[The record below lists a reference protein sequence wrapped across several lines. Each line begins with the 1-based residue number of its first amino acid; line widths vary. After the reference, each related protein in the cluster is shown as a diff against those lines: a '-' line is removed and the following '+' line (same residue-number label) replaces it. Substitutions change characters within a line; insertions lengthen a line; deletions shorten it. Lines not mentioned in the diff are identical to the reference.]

1 MDFRHPLGV
10 VTPTLDGDILV
21 ALARADE
28 GFSGRQLHRLVGH
41 ASEPGVRKAADRLV
55 EQGIVLR
62 QQVGRAKVY
71 RLNRQHVAAPYI
83 EGLAALRGVLID
95 RLRRTLG
102 AWKEPPMM
110 AALFGSAARG
120 EATPSSDLDLLLVRR
135 GEVSEE
141 SSVWQ
146 EQVSALE
153 REATEWT
160 GNDARVLEYSEEE
173 LAISDVGGLVEGAIA
188 EGALVFG
195 SRRRLRQRLRGED
208 R

>member
-10 VTPTLDGDILV
+10 VTPTLDGDILA
-21 ALARADE
+21 ALAGADE

-41 ASEPGVRKAADRLV
+41 ASEPGVRKAAERLV

-71 RLNRQHVAAPYI
+71 RLNRQHVAAPYV
-83 EGLAALRGVLID
+83 EGLAALRGALID
-95 RLRRTLG
+95 RLRAGLG
-102 AWKEPPMM
+102 TWKEPPMA

-120 EATPSSDLDLLLVRR
+120 EATPVSDLDLLLVRP
-135 GEVSEE
+135 GDVLEE
-141 SSVWQ
+141 SPVWR
-146 EQVSALE
+146 EQVAALE

-160 GNDARVLEYSEEE
+160 GNDARVLEYAEED
-173 LAISDVGGLVEGAIA
+173 LAIGAVASLVEGALA

-195 SRRRLRQRLRGED
+195 SRRRLRERLKAEAR
-208 R
+208 